1 MWRVAHNSLAFK
13 QNISRKGIRLD
24 TRCPVCFRFD
34 EDGAHCLLKCKVVR
48 QCWRELGLEFFRS
61 KLLQTSTAEEFVS
74 EVMKMRSD
82 TCISVSVLLWR
93 WWDVRNKV
101 NAGELMPAC
110 QEIVKS
116 VISMVHD
123 IQMMKSQPVETPV
136 LPSQRWTLPPPE
148 CLKINLDGAFKQE
161 TKVGAWGFVVRDHE
175 GSAVLAGAGNLGPVH
190 NALLAETMA
199 YKQALEAAEHFGI
212 S

>member
-1 MWRVAHNSLAFK
+1 
-13 QNISRKGIRLD
+13 
-24 TRCPVCFRFD
+24 
-34 EDGAHCLLKCKVVR
+34 
-48 QCWRELGLEFFRS
+48 
-61 KLLQTSTAEEFVS
+61 
-74 EVMKMRSD
+74 
-82 TCISVSVLLWR
+82 
-93 WWDVRNKV
+93 
-101 NAGELMPAC
+101 MPAS

-123 IQMMKSQPVETPV
+123 IQMMMPQPVAAPV

-148 CLKINLDGAFKQE
+148 CLKINLDGAFKQK

>member
-1 MWRVAHNSLAFK
+1 
-13 QNISRKGIRLD
+13 
-24 TRCPVCFRFD
+24 
-34 EDGAHCLLKCKVVR
+34 
-48 QCWRELGLEFFRS
+48 
-61 KLLQTSTAEEFVS
+61 
-74 EVMKMRSD
+74 
-82 TCISVSVLLWR
+82 
-93 WWDVRNKV
+93 
-101 NAGELMPAC
+101 MPAS

-123 IQMMKSQPVETPV
+123 IQMMMPQPVAAPV

-199 YKQALEAAEHFGI
+199 CKQALEAAEHFGI
-212 S
+212 SQVIVETDSSQLKEAITLTASDLSVGGGLFTEIRSCLQDSFNCLNICKIPRSCNSCAHDLASLSMS